1 MPNLSKMKGLQVFE
15 KGDGARRRN
24 DATSE
29 NQAFGSVQPTGLTD
43 GSPPS
48 PDGAASNHFSRLPGA
63 KLNEIDASTRDYDGN
78 DLPEYAELLW
88 PIHAGELRALL
99 TEIRELRAENAR
111 LKKLTIPTWFYHPD
125 YPEYCKFDPSE
136 VIDEDYDPLPGD
148 HVFEIDC
155 AAALPSIWCAVHVS
169 NDPDADERFT
179 HTEHA
184 SEAEARAALGEPQ

>member
-1 MPNLSKMKGLQVFE
+1 M
-15 KGDGARRRN
+15 
-24 DATSE
+24 T
-29 NQAFGSVQPTGLTD
+29 TGFDLD
-43 GSPPS
+43 EIERLLA
-48 PDGAASNHFSRLPGA
+48 AASGSGVWALRRVMDKTFRVRTEAGTFVASSTYEQDAALIVAARNSLPA
-63 KLNEIDASTRDYDGN
+63 I
-78 DLPEYAELLW
+78 
-88 PIHAGELRALL
+88 L

-155 AAALPSIWCAVHVS
+155 AVALPSIWCAVHVS
-169 NDPDADERFT
+169 NDPDDDERFT
-179 HTEHA
+179 YTEHA

>member
-1 MPNLSKMKGLQVFE
+1 MTKSGFDLDEIERLL
-15 KGDGARRRN
+15 AA
-24 DATSE
+24 ATPGE
-29 NQAFGSVQPTGLTD
+29 WRPCELDQGVQIWCGSNYIG
-43 GSPPS
+43 
-48 PDGAASNHFSRLPGA
+48 
-63 KLNEIDASTRDYDGN
+63 ETRDYTGDDAALIVAARN
-78 DLPEYAELLW
+78 SLPAM
-88 PIHAGELRALL
+88 L

-136 VIDEDYDPLPGD
+136 VIDEGYNPPPGD

>member
-1 MPNLSKMKGLQVFE
+1 MTKSGFDIDELERLL
-15 KGDGARRRN
+15 A
-24 DATSE
+24 DATPGEWVSE
-29 NQAFGSVQPTGLTD
+29 FDPMDD
-43 GSPPS
+43 G
-48 PDGAASNHFSRLPGA
+48 DHATAVCLPGKA
-63 KLNEIDASTRDYDGN
+63 GAIGTFLAYCQHNWNEADYSERRISWKEATSN
-78 DLPEYAELLW
+78 AALIVAARNSLPA
-88 PIHAGELRALL
+88 IL

-155 AAALPSIWCAVHVS
+155 AVALPSIWCAVHVS
-169 NDPDADERFT
+169 NDPDDDERFT
-179 HTEHA
+179 YTEHA

>member
-1 MPNLSKMKGLQVFE
+1 MTKSGFDIEEEALTDLIADAISDSMDYDWTAR
-15 KGDGARRRN
+15 DGARS
-24 DATSE
+24 TY
-29 NQAFGSVQPTGLTD
+29 
-43 GSPPS
+43 
-48 PDGAASNHFSRLPGA
+48 AALVP
-63 KLNEIDASTRDYDGN
+63 
-78 DLPEYAELLW
+78 
-88 PIHAGELRALL
+88 LL

-136 VIDEDYDPLPGD
+136 VIDEDYDPLPGY
-148 HVFEIDC
+148 HVFKIDC
-155 AAALPSIWCAVHVS
+155 AVALPSIWCAVHVS